1 MNLCCAQR
9 IAGYPINHAVHKPTS
24 HSIFPHSQS
33 WERNGIGRELYERL
47 TSFDSI
53 HSCGAHTGTHSIAQ
67 KMLLCDQILPCEAH
81 TNQRPTTYKEM
92 RIKRLTAYTH
102 LLLNDP
108 TMVSDL
114 FNIPKKSTGLR
125 GYLNRRRDKNNNVIE
140 IRSAAIDFLR
150 TLTDDNDT
158 STISLYSTNSTVD
171 DNPGTGRLI
180 DKHIYQRLGRK
191 LERFLFWIKP
201 PMLTPGQICA
211 FFEKQNGGHGIFYSL
226 GLTSRGGSI
235 VDSFRDRSSVYGL
248 KCLIK
253 QTQLVLYSR
262 FFYVKSV
269 TDNRCIGR
277 RPFLIPLQH
286 LSFLCV

>member
-1 MNLCCAQR
+1 
-9 IAGYPINHAVHKPTS
+9 
-24 HSIFPHSQS
+24 
-33 WERNGIGRELYERL
+33 
-47 TSFDSI
+47 
-53 HSCGAHTGTHSIAQ
+53 
-67 KMLLCDQILPCEAH
+67 MLLCDQILSCEA
-81 TNQRPTTYKEM
+81 NANLCPTTYKAL

-102 LLLNDP
+102 LLLDDP

-114 FNIPKKSTGLR
+114 FNVPKKSTGLC
-125 GYLNRRRDKNNNVIE
+125 GFFNRKNDKYDSIIE
-140 IRSAAIDFLR
+140 IRLADFDVYR
-150 TLTDDNDT
+150 SETDDDDT
-158 STISLYSTNSTVD
+158 STISSYSTNSTVD

-211 FFEKQNGGHGIFYSL
+211 FFEKQNGEHGIFYSL

-253 QTQLVLYSR
+253 QTQSVLYSR
-262 FFYVKSV
+262 FFHVKSV

-286 LSFLCV
+286 LLFLCV